1 MDININSL
9 EKTAGEGVNISENP
23 KTIKK
28 RDKQFFVNLVNTLSD
43 LEDRS
48 TYLIDLG
55 IDMIRYEDPYFS
67 IIENLIIRSYG
78 SLKGGIILWWC
89 GERKLLDAKSYN
101 MIDEN
106 GNSTVIS
113 NVNQLY
119 NYLNKIK

>member
-48 TYLIDLG
+48 TYLMDLG

-67 IIENLIIRSYG
+67 IIENLIIRSYV